1 MKNKKII
8 VITLLSIIIGLVILN
23 LAKTKDIGVEKTQ
36 KRINTT
42 NMLTMMLETEAGTGN
57 YEEVKQSEWP
67 QDGYVFNKTLS
78 KCENGSE
85 LSWDDSAKKVIFAST
100 KADRCYIYFDIKT
113 EPTFAEYIKD
123 SVYTTD
129 GENGLYYHDGIGSYT
144 NASEEARDN
153 SYRYSG
159 ADPNNYVCFGS
170 DATTCPSNNLY
181 RIIGLFDD
189 DQDGEYNLKIIKADY
204 ANNNIMGTN
213 GDLHSS
219 TYTGTSENY
228 YKGDLTTINSYYWNN
243 NTKNNSWS
251 ESNLNKINLNT
262 NYWNKLGSKWQE
274 QVKETEWQV
283 GGNTVEKIYEVSVQ
297 DAYENEIKNPA
308 TNIKYKDEVGL
319 MYVSDYGYA
328 ASPDNWQTSLDS
340 YDTDTNRN
348 NNWLFMGIAEWTITR
363 REGTTNKA
371 YGVRNMGTVYIFG
384 GDYGAARPVIN
395 LKEEVKLANGQGS
408 KESPYRIKFENTGEE
423 TTHTGAEYIINE
435 VYTTDGANGLYYHDG
450 IGTYTNASEE
460 AGDNSYRYSGA
471 NPNNYV
477 CFGSDAVTCPN
488 DNLYRIIGL
497 FDDDKD
503 GNYNIKL
510 IKYDYAT
517 TEMLGTDGCNDRY
530 QNADYYR
537 GHMDIDTLPTY
548 KWNHLGTS
556 DYYGSS
562 NWITSELNNIHLN
575 EYYLNYLYSINSKWV
590 DMIATTTWYL
600 GGLDSYYYTAK
611 EFYEGE
617 RNNAGYGSN
626 PTTYSDEIGLM
637 YPSDYGY
644 AASPGNWTTD
654 LHDYGSMSWM
664 FMGLTEWTITP
675 YLSYSYTIFNVYDE
689 RGLTFKTY
697 AIYGSAVRPV
707 FYLESNVQ
715 LEGGSGT
722 SSDPYRLAI

>member
-85 LSWDDSAKKVIFAST
+85 LSWDDSTKKVIFAST

-129 GENGLYYHDGIGSYT
+129 GENGLYYHDGIGTYT
-144 NASEEARDN
+144 NASEEAGDN

-170 DATTCPSNNLY
+170 DAATCPSNNLY

-219 TYTGTSENY
+219 IYTGTSENY

-371 YGVRNMGTVYIFG
+371 YGVRNMGTVYI
-384 GDYGAARPVIN
+384 Y
-395 LKEEVKLANGQGS
+395 L
-408 KESPYRIKFENTGEE
+408 EE
-423 TTHTGAEYIINE
+423 TMEQQ
-435 VYTTDGANGLYYHDG
+435 D
-450 IGTYTNASEE
+450 
-460 AGDNSYRYSGA
+460 
-471 NPNNYV
+471 
-477 CFGSDAVTCPN
+477 
-488 DNLYRIIGL
+488 
-497 FDDDKD
+497 
-503 GNYNIKL
+503 
-510 IKYDYAT
+510 
-517 TEMLGTDGCNDRY
+517 
-530 QNADYYR
+530 Q
-537 GHMDIDTLPTY
+537 
-548 KWNHLGTS
+548 
-556 DYYGSS
+556 
-562 NWITSELNNIHLN
+562 
-575 EYYLNYLYSINSKWV
+575 
-590 DMIATTTWYL
+590 
-600 GGLDSYYYTAK
+600 
-611 EFYEGE
+611 
-617 RNNAGYGSN
+617 
-626 PTTYSDEIGLM
+626 
-637 YPSDYGY
+637 
-644 AASPGNWTTD
+644 
-654 LHDYGSMSWM
+654 
-664 FMGLTEWTITP
+664 
-675 YLSYSYTIFNVYDE
+675 
-689 RGLTFKTY
+689 
-697 AIYGSAVRPV
+697 
-707 FYLESNVQ
+707 
-715 LEGGSGT
+715 
-722 SSDPYRLAI
+722 